1 MAIDAPGNAAATA
14 VHQPITVDAW
24 PHPLTAE
31 RRAVICW
38 SPAPGEDATLAR
50 PIADAWRAADGTPLP
65 LSDLVV
71 DVDGRA
77 VARDAW
83 ATTRLRGGEIVTLR
97 GALRGGGD
105 SDPLRTV
112 LTIAVIVAAVALPFA
127 GALAGTAFAAGT
139 LGGALLSA
147 GIMIGGTLI
156 VNALAPPR
164 LPGGPGGASEAPEPV
179 YSLAGGANRARLY
192 EPLPLVLG
200 THRMFPDLGAREYTT
215 FDGGEQYLHQIFH
228 FGLGALHVSDIRIGD
243 TPIGDYDEV
252 ETEWDTAGDG
262 LALVAGNVDTV
273 AGGALELVE
282 GPAQWVARTSGAG
295 ATRLE
300 VDLVARLFRADDR
313 GDLKTARLDIELE
326 WRAVGDVRWTRQTHK
341 LSNDNQEPLR
351 VTIGWNLPAGR
362 YEVRLRCVTG
372 PSDNPREAREVTW
385 SALRAFQPDTAA
397 YRGQTRLGVRVR
409 ATGQL
414 SGRLDRLSALVSQR
428 VPMWDGG
435 RWTAPA
441 ATSNPAW
448 IFRWY
453 ARGVEIDGR
462 LVAGVGLAPER
473 IDDAALKAWGA
484 WCDERG
490 LGCNA
495 VIDRR
500 MSHAE
505 VLTMVAQC
513 GRASPSWQSGRLG
526 VVWDAADTPATALVS
541 PGNIVAG
548 SFAVEWAAGEP
559 ADEIVC
565 RYIDPALDW
574 QWNTVRRTMPGVAAP
589 RRGVTLTLAGVTSPA
604 QAAAECNLQAARQR
618 YHRRRLIWEM
628 GPEGIGIARGDV
640 VHLTHGL
647 IDGGTAGR
655 AADDPGEPRDPAILA
670 LDRAVR
676 PGATAAPDRVLLRLP
691 DGAVHGAAATAA
703 PPTPGAAVAEGETD
717 RLRLDPPP
725 PTFTGEAVDVLWRLY
740 AADAPPARVRVVA
753 VEPSA
758 DGRFRF
764 EALDEVAEYHAA
776 ADSDLSVPLPPV
788 RRAPGR
794 AVAVHVSERAV
805 RVGAGY
811 ATEVTVALTVA
822 GDWRSGTV
830 RARLDGGPV
839 RTVAVLTGGATDARW
854 IEAPSGEL
862 RITVVPG
869 SAAAPAGAAVSVT
882 HRLGGP
888 AQTYSIPAAP
898 TGFRA
903 ATRTGGVRV
912 YRWDPHPRPDVVGYE
927 LRYGPPGTAWPAMT
941 ALGRTA
947 GPPWESGDPPA
958 GAWRFA
964 VAARA
969 ADGSTGAPAFADA
982 VMGAVVE
989 GADGSDGAPGERGA
1003 DGEDGIGEEQIFAVA
1018 YAGSAVGAAQRPA
1031 NGWGYD
1037 RPGSAGSL
1045 QWHDAIPEIG
1055 DGTVWVSWRNT
1066 TTPAGWTSPRN
1077 IADFKPTHASVR
1089 ALDGRQFPPY
1099 EFVYART
1106 FAAARPPAAQW
1117 PDPQW
1122 PTVAKNNIREGL
1134 VWHAARPPAAATVWR
1149 CTRPVAGRP
1158 EAGAAVAAAWT
1169 APAAVGRLAVDGADG
1184 TGKEYV
1190 FTRTAAPSVPPAA
1203 RPSNDWGYDR
1213 PGTRGGLAWHDGA
1226 PALSES
1232 EPYLW
1237 RCERRV
1243 SGAPSGG
1250 DAVADAWSE
1259 PVIVGR
1265 YGPAGKTGAT
1275 GPRGARGADGSD
1287 GSDGMPGV
1295 DGAGVE
1301 YIFARTS
1308 AASLPRGA
1316 RPSNGWGYDSP
1327 GTRGGLAWHD
1337 GAPALSESEP
1347 YLWRCERRVSGA
1359 PSGGDAVA
1367 DAWSEPVIVGRYGP
1381 AGKTGAPGATGPR
1394 GIDGGDG
1401 SDGRGYEYVFARTA
1415 DTVPSLSQRPSNAW
1429 GYDRPGTRD
1438 GLTWYDAAP
1447 DLNSTLRTLWRCE
1460 RRISGNPAVGDPV
1473 ADAWSAPVSVARFG
1487 IDAGV
1492 GTGGG
1497 LYYVWDSNG
1506 VRFRKTAG
1514 GKLTDHVDYPSSRP
1528 TPRPYYPPR
1537 SSWR

>member
-179 YSLAGGANRARLY
+179 WSLAGGANRARLY

-215 FDGGEQYLHQIFH
+215 FDGREQYLHQIFH
-228 FGLGALHVSDIRIGD
+228 FGLGALHASDIRIGD

-273 AGGALELVE
+273 AGGALELVK

-300 VDLVARLFRADDR
+300 VDLVARLFRADNR

-326 WRAVGDVRWTRQTHK
+326 WRAHGDVRWTRQTHT
-341 LSNDNQEPLR
+341 LRNDNQEPLR
-351 VTIGWNLPAGR
+351 VTIGWNLPAGH

-372 PSDNPREAREVTW
+372 PSGNPREAREVTW

-428 VPMWDGG
+428 VPVWDGA

-811 ATEVTVALTVA
+811 ATEVAVALTVA
-822 GDWRSGTV
+822 GDWRGGTV

-839 RTVAVLTGGATDARW
+839 RTVAVLTDGATDARW

-888 AQTYSIPAAP
+888 ARTYSIPAAP

-903 ATRTGGVRV
+903 AARTGGVRV

-947 GPPWESGDPPA
+947 GSPWESGDPPA

-982 VMGAVVE
+982 VLGAVVE
-989 GADGSDGAPGERGA
+989 GADGEDGADGADGQGREWIFAATDGAAPTAAQRPLTTWRYDRPGSEHGLRWHDSAPSLTPTRNTLWACWRIVTGAPAAGDRITTPWSAPAAVGHYGEDGEDGADGADGQGREWIFAVTDGAAPTTGQRPLTTWRYDRPGSEHGLRWHDSAPSLTPTRNTLWACWRIVTGAPAAGDRITTPWSAPAAVGHYGA
-1003 DGEDGIGEEQIFAVA
+1003 DGEDGADGADGQGREWIFAVTD
-1018 YAGSAVGAAQRPA
+1018 GAAPTTGQRPL
-1031 NGWGYD
+1031 NSWRFD
-1037 RPGSAGSL
+1037 RPGSTGGL
-1045 QWHDAIPEIG
+1045 RWHDGAPDLTSTLTTLWACWRTVTGAPAAG
-1055 DGTVWVSWRNT
+1055 DRI
-1066 TTPAGWTSPRN
+1066 TTPWS
-1077 IADFKPTHASVR
+1077 
-1089 ALDGRQFPPY
+1089 
-1099 EFVYART
+1099 
-1106 FAAARPPAAQW
+1106 
-1117 PDPQW
+1117 
-1122 PTVAKNNIREGL
+1122 
-1134 VWHAARPPAAATVWR
+1134 
-1149 CTRPVAGRP
+1149 
-1158 EAGAAVAAAWT
+1158 
-1169 APAAVGRLAVDGADG
+1169 APAAVGHYGADGEDGADG
-1184 TGKEYV
+1184 ADGQGREWIFAVTDG
-1190 FTRTAAPSVPPAA
+1190 AAPTTGQ
-1203 RPSNDWGYDR
+1203 RPLNSWRFDR
-1213 PGTRGGLAWHDGA
+1213 PGSTGGLRWHDGA
-1226 PALSES
+1226 PDLTSTLTT
-1232 EPYLW
+1232 LW
-1237 RCERRV
+1237 ACWRAV
-1243 SGAPSGG
+1243 TGAPAAG
-1250 DAVADAWSE
+1250 DRIATPWSA
-1259 PVIVGR
+1259 PAIVGR
-1265 YGPAGKTGAT
+1265 YGPAG
-1275 GPRGARGADGSD
+1275 PR
-1287 GSDGMPGV
+1287 
-1295 DGAGVE
+1295 
-1301 YIFARTS
+1301 
-1308 AASLPRGA
+1308 
-1316 RPSNGWGYDSP
+1316 
-1327 GTRGGLAWHD
+1327 
-1337 GAPALSESEP
+1337 
-1347 YLWRCERRVSGA
+1347 
-1359 PSGGDAVA
+1359 
-1367 DAWSEPVIVGRYGP
+1367 
-1381 AGKTGAPGATGPR
+1381 GPR

-1401 SDGRGYEYVFARTA
+1401 SDGRGYEYIFARTA
-1415 DTVPSLSQRPSNAW
+1415 DTVPRLSQRPSNAW
-1429 GYDRPGTRD
+1429 GYDRPGTRG
-1438 GLTWYDAAP
+1438 GLKWYDGAP